1 MSDRK
6 LDDFLADR
14 TASAMKRIEEKI
26 YKEVREGVCEYFGTD
41 SIRKLKKDQ
50 IKQINE
56 AQEARDKGFLKLGYN
71 LVLKQLRCLC
81 VRNQTSRPK
90 SVKSAG
96 NRLRG
101 VKSGRRNGIMCF
113 IARNAVGAIS
123 I

>member
-26 YKEVREGVCEYFGTD
+26 YKEVREGVCEYVGTD
-41 SIRKLKKDQ
+41 SIRKLKEDQ

-71 LVLKQLRCLC
+71 LVLKQLR
-81 VRNQTSRPK
+81 
-90 SVKSAG
+90 
-96 NRLRG
+96 
-101 VKSGRRNGIMCF
+101 
-113 IARNAVGAIS
+113 
-123 I
+123 

>member
-1 MSDRK
+1 RAYPNRSVVTGRYFRLGVSANCKFTQEGRLIMSDKK

-41 SIRKLKKDQ
+41 SIRKLKEDQ

-71 LVLKQLRCLC
+71 LVLKQLR
-81 VRNQTSRPK
+81 
-90 SVKSAG
+90 
-96 NRLRG
+96 
-101 VKSGRRNGIMCF
+101 
-113 IARNAVGAIS
+113 
-123 I
+123 

>member
-41 SIRKLKKDQ
+41 SIRNLTDDQ
-50 IKQINE
+50 IKQIKE

-71 LVLKQLRCLC
+71 LVLKQLRL
-81 VRNQTSRPK
+81 
-90 SVKSAG
+90 
-96 NRLRG
+96 
-101 VKSGRRNGIMCF
+101 
-113 IARNAVGAIS
+113 NA
-123 I
+123 